1 MADSQGNTIG
11 RSDDD
16 SLPTTTSETPQTQ
29 PRKNGKV
36 SIARV
41 AGASLI
47 GTTIEFF
54 DFFIFGTAAALIF
67 NRLFFPDF
75 SPLAGTLASF
85 ATFGVAFI
93 ARPLGAMIFGH
104 FGDRMSRKSML
115 VLSLVLMGV
124 GTLAVGLLPTYDQ
137 IGILAPILL
146 VICRL
151 FQGLALG
158 GEWGGAVLMAAE
170 HAPPGKRAFY
180 ASWPQVGVPFG
191 LVLATG
197 TFFLVQSLPDEQL
210 DSWGWRIP
218 FIISAALVLVGL
230 YIRLKIEESPALLAI
245 KKEDKSEK
253 YPAAV
258 VFKQAGGRVILGA
271 FAVAASNIPFYMA
284 TVFALTYGAADGVDR
299 DMVLGAVCIASV
311 VQMATIPLAS
321 SLCDRFG
328 RRPIILIGCVFTAL
342 VAFPFFWLLDT
353 HNMFAIIVALLLVLP
368 LCHALTYGPQAAFIP
383 ELFPTQLRYSGAGI
397 AYTLGG
403 VLFSAPVPFVCA
415 ALLDG
420 VGAAWPLSLY
430 IVGGAVLTAIAVF
443 VSRESQH
450 DEIAWTSA
458 AGRQRHTDPVV

>member
-1 MADSQGNTIG
+1 MADSQAI
-11 RSDDD
+11 
-16 SLPTTTSETPQTQ
+16 SLE
-29 PRKNGKV
+29 NGDTVAPNEKV
-36 SIARV
+36 SIMRV

-85 ATFGVAFI
+85 ATFGVAFV
-93 ARPLGAMIFGH
+93 ARPLGAIIFGH

-115 VLSLVLMGV
+115 VLSLMLMGF
-124 GTLAVGLLPTYDQ
+124 GTLAVGLLPTFEQ
-137 IGILAPILL
+137 IGIMAPILL

-170 HAPPGKRAFY
+170 HAPPGKRAFF

-197 TFFLVQSLPDEQL
+197 VFFLVQHLPDEQL
-210 DSWGWRIP
+210 DSWGWRVP
-218 FIISAALVLVGL
+218 FIISAALVVLGL
-230 YIRLKIEESPALLAI
+230 YIRLKIEESPALIAI

-253 YPAAV
+253 YPTAV
-258 VFKQAGGRVILGA
+258 VFREAGGRVFLGA
-271 FAVAASNIPFYMA
+271 LSVAAANIPFYMA
-284 TVFALTYGAADGVDR
+284 TVFALTYGAEDGLDR
-299 DMVLGAVCIASV
+299 DMILGAVCLASL
-311 VQMATIPLAS
+311 VQIVTIPAAAT
-321 SLCDRFG
+321 LCDRFG
-328 RRPIILIGCVFTAL
+328 RRPIMLLGCLLTAL
-342 VAFPFFWLLDT
+342 TAYPFYWLLDT
-353 HNMFAIIVALLLVLP
+353 HNILAIIIALLLILP

-383 ELFPTQLRYSGAGI
+383 ELFPTQLRYSGSGI

-415 ALLDG
+415 ALLDKTG
-420 VGAAWPLSLY
+420 SSWPLSLY
-430 IVGGAVLTAIAVF
+430 IIAGAVLTAVAVF
-443 VSRESQH
+443 VTRESKH
-450 DEIAWTSA
+450 DDIAWSNFDD
-458 AGRQRHTDPVV
+458 RQSHDSDAS